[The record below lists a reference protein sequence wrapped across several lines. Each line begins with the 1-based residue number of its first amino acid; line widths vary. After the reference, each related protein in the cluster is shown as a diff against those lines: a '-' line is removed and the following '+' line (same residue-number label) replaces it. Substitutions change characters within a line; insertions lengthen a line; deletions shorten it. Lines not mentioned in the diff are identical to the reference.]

1 LIYFLDAS
9 ALVKAYVREAG
20 TEDVRKLLRR
30 TLAVSAIS
38 LVEVTSAIRRRARE
52 GAVSQ
57 PHADAAAAAVRADI
71 REMWMVEARRPVLEV
86 AADLVGRHPLRAYD
100 AVQLASALT
109 LVKRIR
115 AVTFV
120 CSDAL
125 LTETA
130 RNEGLRG
137 LSVG

>member
-1 LIYFLDAS
+1 MIYFLDAS
-9 ALVKAYVREAG
+9 ALVKAYVRDAG

-30 TLAVSAIS
+30 TLAVSAVS

-52 GAVSQ
+52 GALSQ
-57 PHADAAAAAVRADI
+57 PHADLVAAAVKADLRA
-71 REMWMVEARRPVLEV
+71 MWIVEARRPVLEV
-86 AADLVGRHPLRAYD
+86 AAALVGLHPLRASD

-109 LVKRIR
+109 LAKRAG

-125 LTETA
+125 LTEAA
-130 RNEGLRG
+130 RKEGLRG
-137 LSVG
+137 LEVG